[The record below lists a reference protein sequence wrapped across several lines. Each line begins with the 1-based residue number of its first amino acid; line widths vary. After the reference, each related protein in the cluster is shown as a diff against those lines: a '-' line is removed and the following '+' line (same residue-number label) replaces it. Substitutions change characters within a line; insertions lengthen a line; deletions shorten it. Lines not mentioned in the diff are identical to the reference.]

1 MTWKNGAK
9 NGDKNRAKNRAA
21 RWSVTKHRW
30 LALVGGIS
38 LLVWGLSGLTHI
50 AMVLFGPQQAQF
62 MPPTAPLSLA
72 GAPPVAQTLSEA
84 GISRAAAIKTVAG
97 PDRSL
102 LQVTTDTMAPRRYFD
117 LQQGIELPGHDR
129 VQAAFLARYFLNEQ
143 RPVAAIELQ
152 QQFDADYPLINRLLP
167 VWRVRFEGDDRLT
180 AYVHTE
186 TSSIAAVNNV
196 TKTRLQTVFRYL
208 HTWEWVPASLD
219 WLRVVVATMMVG
231 SLAALAVT
239 GTMMLIAIRR
249 KKRVPGSKGWHRG
262 AGYVLALPLL
272 MFSLSGLYH
281 LIQSAIERPT
291 HHLRMADPIDLTGQR
306 FPLAEQWDQVT
317 AGLDVASVSL
327 VEGANGRPLY
337 RLGLAAPLGKAGMA
351 EHDHSAD
358 EKSAGDPH
366 AGHMMAGDAPA
377 TAQEIRNARFDGVQP
392 TGPAYYIDAATGA
405 AAPHGDREIARVIA
419 NRSLGAS
426 DAQIVGMELVTR
438 FGAEYDFRNKRLP
451 VWRVDYS
458 APHNA
463 SVFVDTATGT
473 FVDRLDNWQKP
484 ERTVF
489 SMVHKWN
496 FLFPIGRTGLNA
508 VVGGIVI
515 ALIVLMGLLGLWM
528 YLQGRRGRATQA
540 GG

>member
-1 MTWKNGAK
+1 MTGKNETR
-9 NGDKNRAKNRAA
+9 NRAKDRAA
-21 RWSVTKHRW
+21 RWSNTKHRW

-62 MPPTAPLSLA
+62 MPPTAPLTLA
-72 GAPPVAQTLSEA
+72 GAPPLAQTLAEA
-84 GISRAAAIKTVAG
+84 GIGRAAAIRTVAG
-97 PDRSL
+97 QEGSL
-102 LQVTTDTMAPRRYFD
+102 LQVTSDPMAPRRYFD
-117 LQQGIELPGHDR
+117 VQQGTELPGHDR
-129 VQAAFLARYFLNEQ
+129 VQAVFLARHFLNDQ
-143 RPVAAIELQ
+143 RPIAAIDFQ
-152 QQFDADYPLINRLLP
+152 QEFDAEYPLINRLLP
-167 VWRVRFEGDDRLT
+167 VWRVRFAGDDRLT

-208 HTWEWVPASLD
+208 HTWEWVPASMD
-219 WLRVVVATMMVG
+219 WLRVM
-231 SLAALAVT
+231 
-239 GTMMLIAIRR
+239 
-249 KKRVPGSKGWHRG
+249 
-262 AGYVLALPLL
+262 

-281 LIQSAIERPT
+281 LIQSANEPPVQ
-291 HHLRMADPIDLTGQR
+291 HLRMTDPIDLSGQR
-306 FPLAEQWDQVT
+306 FPIAEQWDQLT

-337 RLGLAAPLGKAGMA
+337 RLGLAAPTGKAGMA
-351 EHDHSAD
+351 EHDHSGD
-358 EKSAGDPH
+358 EKRSSDPH
-366 AGHMMAGDAPA
+366 AGHMMAGDVPNPAPT

-405 AAPHGDREIARVIA
+405 AVPHGDREIARVIA
-419 NRSLGAS
+419 NRYLGAS
-426 DAQIVGMELVTR
+426 DAQIAGMKLITR
-438 FGAEYDFRNKRLP
+438 FGAEHDFRNKRLP
-451 VWRVDYS
+451 VWRVDYG
-458 APHNA
+458 APHDA
-463 SVFVDTATGT
+463 SVFIDTATGT

-515 ALIVLMGLLGLWM
+515 ALIVLMGVLGLRM
-528 YLQGRRGRATQA
+528 YLRGRRGRARHA
-540 GG
+540 RG